1 MVAPRSSTTQRAG
14 RIKDARGRPVSQ
26 LDAVKLHLLN
36 QHAIIPAARRFRGV
50 FFVRPPSEESFETV
64 AVFQDL
70 YGDKCDLI
78 QPLAS
83 ADRSLSIPFIPSSL
97 LSQHLR
103 ASPLEARWPTVL
115 PHRTQTD

>member
-50 FFVRPPSEESFETV
+50 FFVRPPSEESFRDRRRLSGSLRRQVRSDPAACARRPQPVHPVHSVLLAIT
-64 AVFQDL
+64 AL
-70 YGDKCDLI
+70 TRLPARG
-78 QPLAS
+78 PLAYG
-83 ADRSLSIPFIPSSL
+83 AA
-97 LSQHLR
+97 SQN
-103 ASPLEARWPTVL
+103 PN
-115 PHRTQTD
+115 